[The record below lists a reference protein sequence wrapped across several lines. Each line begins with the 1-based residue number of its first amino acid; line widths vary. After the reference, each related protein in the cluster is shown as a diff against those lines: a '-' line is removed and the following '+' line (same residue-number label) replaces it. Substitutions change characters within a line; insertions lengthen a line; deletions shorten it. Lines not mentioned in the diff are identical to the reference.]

1 MQTLIAPIYKKNPI
15 VTTEKLALALGID
28 YAELCRVHDTSN
40 EYYKVVVEKIKSNGS
55 KRVIYDVD
63 SSLKIVHARICDIL
77 LKEVE
82 YPSYLNGSIKGRDY
96 KKNAHIH
103 RANKILIQEDI
114 TNFFPSISKSYIRD
128 MWIKVFGFSPI
139 VAEFLSEIVTYEGYL
154 VQGIKPS
161 SFIGNLIFFD
171 LESSIFLELAGKGI
185 KYSRYVDDMTISC
198 NRPMSNHEK
207 KEVITSIYSM
217 LYKKGCKPNRRKQ
230 QLSRKGQSQRVH
242 GLNVSSGK
250 VSMPK
255 EKRNRIRGIVFQCEK
270 MYEVSSNTL
279 EYKNFFNSVF
289 GKVNEMISLH
299 SKEGKQLKDRLQKI
313 KPI

>member
-1 MQTLIAPIYKKNPI
+1 MQIPTVPIYKKYPI
-15 VTTEKLALALGID
+15 ATVETLALSLGVD
-28 YAELCRVHDTSN
+28 YAELCRVHDSSN
-40 EYYKVVVEKIKSNGS
+40 EYFKVVTEKIKSNGS

-63 SSLKIVHARICDIL
+63 PILKAIHSRICNVF
-77 LKEVE
+77 LKEIE

-103 RANKILIQEDI
+103 RVNRILIQEDI
-114 TNFFPSISKSYIRD
+114 TNFFPSISKGYIRD
-128 MWIKVFGFSPI
+128 MWIKVFGFAPI
-139 VAEFLSEIVTYEGYL
+139 VAEFLSELVTYEGYL

-171 LESSIFLELAGKGI
+171 LESSIFLELEKKGI

-198 NRPMSNHEK
+198 NRPMSNDEK
-207 KEVITSIYSM
+207 RDAITSIYSM
-217 LYKKGCKPNRRKQ
+217 LYRKGCKPNRRKH
-230 QLSRKGQSQRVH
+230 QLSMKGQSQRVH

-250 VSMPK
+250 ISMPK

-270 MYEVSSNTL
+270 MYEMASNTL
-279 EYKNFFNSVF
+279 EYKQKFNSAY
-289 GKVNEMISLH
+289 GKVNEMVSLH
-299 SKEGKQLKDRLQKI
+299 AKEGKHLRDRLNKI